1 MTAIAAVWGVLGDPW
16 SEPLMRRAF
25 AEVVL
30 LGVAGGAIGA
40 WVVLYGLS
48 YGAESLSH
56 ALLPGLV
63 LAALA
68 GVPLLVGGAI
78 GLAAA
83 AVAVALAGRT
93 PEVGRDTAIGV
104 VVTAMLGLGVLLA
117 LSPRTPAGLD
127 RLLFGDI
134 LAVSGGDLVLAGA
147 LCVVLLVAL
156 PILHPSLMVVGF
168 DRLNAGALGRRPA
181 LVELAL
187 LGLLAAALLVAVQGL
202 GNLLVV
208 ALLVAPAAAARL
220 VTRRLP
226 AMMATAMA
234 VGVAGGVGG
243 LYASYYLDTAAGA
256 SIVAALVLAY
266 VVAAAAESAVS
277 SSRRRKLRRSDDVA

>member
-1 MTAIAAVWGVLGDPW
+1 MTLPATVWSALGEPW
-16 SEPLMRRAF
+16 GEPLMRRAF

-30 LGVAGGAIGA
+30 LGVAGGAIGT
-40 WVVLYGLS
+40 WVVLFGLS

-63 LAALA
+63 LAALT
-68 GVPLLVGGAI
+68 GVPLLLGGAV
-78 GLAAA
+78 GLIAA
-83 AVAVALAGRT
+83 AVSVALAGRT

-104 VVTAMLGLGVLLA
+104 VVTAMLGLGALLA

-127 RLLFGDI
+127 RLLFGDV
-134 LAVSGGDLVLAGA
+134 LGVGTGDLVLAGA
-147 LCVVLLVAL
+147 LCVVLLAAL
-156 PILHPSLMVVGF
+156 AVLHPSLLVVGF
-168 DRLNAGALGRRPA
+168 DRLNARALGRRPA

-187 LGLLAAALLVAVQGL
+187 LVLLALTLLVAVRGL

-226 AMMATAMA
+226 AAIGVAIA
-234 VGVAGGVGG
+234 VAAAGGVGG

-256 SIVAALVLAY
+256 SIVAALVVAY
-266 VVAAAAESAVS
+266 LVAALVARRPAA
-277 SSRRRKLRRSDDVA
+277 

>member
-1 MTAIAAVWGVLGDPW
+1 VTVPATVWGALAGPW
-16 SEPLMRRAF
+16 HEPLMQRAF
-25 AEVVL
+25 LEVVL
-30 LGVAGGAIGA
+30 LGIAGGAIGT

-63 LAALA
+63 LAALT
-68 GVPLLVGGAI
+68 GVPLLLGGAI
-78 GLAAA
+78 GLAGAA
-83 AVAVALAGRT
+83 AAVALAGRA

-104 VVTAMLGLGVLLA
+104 VVTAMLGLGVVLA
-117 LSPRTPAGLD
+117 LSPQTPAGLD
-127 RLLFGDI
+127 RLLFGDV
-134 LAVSGGDLVLAGA
+134 LGVGTGDLVLAGV
-147 LCVVLLVAL
+147 LCVVLLAAL
-156 PILHPSLMVVGF
+156 VVLHPSLMVVAF

-187 LGLLAAALLVAVQGL
+187 LVLLAAVLLVAVQGL

-208 ALLVAPAAAARL
+208 AVIVAPAAAARL

-226 AMMATAMA
+226 AMMGTAMA
-234 VGVAGGVGG
+234 VAAAGGVGG

-266 VVAAAAESAVS
+266 LAAAMVA
-277 SSRRRKLRRSDDVA
+277 RRPVTGG

>member
-1 MTAIAAVWGVLGDPW
+1 MTLPATVWSALGEPW
-16 SEPLMRRAF
+16 GEPLMRRAF

-30 LGVAGGAIGA
+30 LGVAGGAIGT
-40 WVVLYGLS
+40 WVVLFGLS

-63 LAALA
+63 LAALT
-68 GVPLLVGGAI
+68 GVPLLLGGAVGVI
-78 GLAAA
+78 AA
-83 AVAVALAGRT
+83 AVSVALAGRT

-104 VVTAMLGLGVLLA
+104 VVTAMLGLGALLA

-127 RLLFGDI
+127 RLLFGDV
-134 LAVSGGDLVLAGA
+134 LGVGTGDLVLAGA
-147 LCVVLLVAL
+147 LCVVLLAAL
-156 PILHPSLMVVGF
+156 AVLHPSLLVVGF
-168 DRLNAGALGRRPA
+168 DRLNARALGRRPA

-187 LGLLAAALLVAVQGL
+187 LVLLALTLLVAVRGL

-220 VTRRLP
+220 VTHRLP
-226 AMMATAMA
+226 AAIGVAMA
-234 VGVAGGVGG
+234 VAAAGGVGG

-256 SIVAALVLAY
+256 SIVTALVLAY
-266 VVAAAAESAVS
+266 LVAALVARRPAA
-277 SSRRRKLRRSDDVA
+277 

>member
-1 MTAIAAVWGVLGDPW
+1 MTLLATVWSAIGEPW
-16 SEPLMRRAF
+16 DEPLMRRAF

-30 LGVAGGAIGA
+30 LGVAGGAIGT
-40 WVVLYGLS
+40 WVVLFGLS

-68 GVPLLVGGAI
+68 GVPLLLGGAV
-78 GLAAA
+78 GLIAA
-83 AVAVALAGRT
+83 AVSVALAGRT

-104 VVTAMLGLGVLLA
+104 VVTAMLGLGALLA

-127 RLLFGDI
+127 RLLFGDV
-134 LAVSGGDLVLAGA
+134 LGVGTGDLVLAGA
-147 LCVVLLVAL
+147 LCVVLLAAL
-156 PILHPSLMVVGF
+156 AVLHPSLLVVGF
-168 DRLNAGALGRRPA
+168 DRLNARALGRRPA

-187 LGLLAAALLVAVQGL
+187 LVLLALTLLVAVRGL

-220 VTRRLP
+220 VTHRLP
-226 AMMATAMA
+226 AAIGVAMA
-234 VGVAGGVGG
+234 VAAAGGVGG

-256 SIVAALVLAY
+256 SIVTALVLAY
-266 VVAAAAESAVS
+266 LVAALVARRPAA
-277 SSRRRKLRRSDDVA
+277 